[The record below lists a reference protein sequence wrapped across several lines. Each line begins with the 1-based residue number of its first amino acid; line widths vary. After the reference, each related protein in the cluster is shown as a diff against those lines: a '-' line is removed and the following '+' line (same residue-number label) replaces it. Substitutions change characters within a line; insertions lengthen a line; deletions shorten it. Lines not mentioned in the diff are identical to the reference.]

1 MAIGAGTMDK
11 LFFTF
16 LVQVFPFELYA
27 SISLKLYI
35 LDDKDNFILLCQ
47 WL

>member
-1 MAIGAGTMDK
+1 MAIGAGTADK
-11 LFFTF
+11 PFLTF

-27 SISLKLYI
+27 SLSPKLYI
-35 LDDKDNFILLCQ
+35 LDDKDNLILLCQ